1 MKYINNKFYTE
12 VNNSKYIINDGKILR
27 EISPPKSLKTKYEAM
42 YGVKVDKKNK
52 TIIELDDGSLQIID
66 LKKVNK

>member
-12 VNNSKYIINDGKILR
+12 VNNSKYSINDDKILR
-27 EISPPKSLKTKYEAM
+27 ETSPPKSLKIKYEAS

-52 TIIELDDGSLQIID
+52 TSIELDDGSLQIIEF
-66 LKKVNK
+66 KKSK